1 MGRANE
7 EDSQVKEPWSHIIGE
22 KETKSQA
29 EYKAIGLGVK
39 KEKKKNSW
47 IQRYKSIGA
56 SPSPGQ
62 GISHKYSC
70 PKAFYHI
77 TA

>member
-29 EYKAIGLGVK
+29 EYKAMGLGVK
-39 KEKKKNSW
+39 KEQKTVGS
-47 IQRYKSIGA
+47 RDTS
-56 SPSPGQ
+56 
-62 GISHKYSC
+62 
-70 PKAFYHI
+70 
-77 TA
+77 